1 MRSYSDSIKIMKI
14 KITLFA
20 LLICCEISFAQEKQK
35 DSIKANE
42 LSEVK
47 VVTGTRTERV
57 LSSLP
62 LPMTIITSEAIA
74 KTGVTRLNEILN
86 EQTGI
91 ILIPDESGFEGIQM
105 QGLDA
110 AYTMILIDGVPLVGR
125 SSGVLDLSRV
135 SVGNIERIE
144 IVKGASS
151 ALYGSEAMGG
161 VINVITKRSKK
172 DMFTGSFSYRY
183 ATFNTNDVN
192 ANILWKKKKFAV
204 NLFGDFYSS
213 DGYDL
218 DKSTPLKN
226 VEKFYNYTIQPKLY
240 YDFSENLKLMV
251 SNRFYNQSMN
261 NVATIESANY
271 TGDAKENE
279 WNSQI
284 KLEHRWNSKFYA
296 EYEFYATNYKNDSFL
311 NDENN
316 VLFESTYYNQWL
328 FRPEVRT
335 TWSIK
340 NNKLT
345 TGVGLNYETLD
356 RTYFDKNVNF
366 NSQYIFVQYDFNP
379 TKKWNFLAG
388 FRCDN
393 HSEYASQFSPKL
405 AVNYKFNDNFSLKSS
420 VGYGYKAPDFRQLFF
435 DFTNPSVGYTVLGY
449 NVAEDRLNQFEE
461 QGQIL
466 YRIQGI
472 SFDAPLEAESSI
484 NFNFGTFYKK
494 NKLKIEVNAFY
505 NLIQNLIDT
514 RVVAQKTNGQNVFSY
529 FNISKIFTYGFEFNS
544 TYDFTKEFS
553 VSLGYQYLT
562 AKDRSV
568 LDNFEDYQYVRN
580 SQLQTIQISKS
591 DYFGLYNRSKH
602 TANVKFAYTIPKIKT
617 DINLRVFYRSKYGL
631 FDTNGNQILDKY
643 DTFVDDYFIANLSIT
658 KNIADKLLL
667 QAGANNLFD
676 FTNPDLI
683 TNLSGRQIFARLQ
696 YNF

>member
-1 MRSYSDSIKIMKI
+1 MRHYSDSIKIMKI

-20 LLICCEISFAQEKQK
+20 LLVFCQISFAQEKKK
-35 DSIKANE
+35 DSISANE
-42 LSEVK
+42 LSEVT
-47 VVTGTRTERV
+47 VTTATRTERV

-74 KTGVTRLNEILN
+74 KSGVTRLNEILN

-161 VINVITKRSKK
+161 VINVITKKSKK
-172 DMFTGSFSYRY
+172 DMFSGNLSYRY
-183 ATFNTNDVN
+183 ATFNTSDIST
-192 ANILWKKKKFAV
+192 NILWKKKKFAA
-204 NLFGDFYSS
+204 NLFGDYYSS

-251 SNRFYNQSMN
+251 SNRFYNQKMN

-284 KLEHRWNSKFYA
+284 KLEHKWNSKFYA
-296 EYEFYATNYKNDSFL
+296 EYELYATNYKNDSFL

-316 VLFESTYYNQWL
+316 VSFENTYYNQWL
-328 FRPEVRT
+328 FRPEIRT

-340 NNKLT
+340 NDKLT

-356 RTYFDKNVNF
+356 RTYFDKNVKF
-366 NSQYIFVQYDFNP
+366 NSQYVFVQYDFNP
-379 TKKWNFLAG
+379 TQKWNILAG
-388 FRCDN
+388 FRYDN

-405 AVNYKFNDNFSLKSS
+405 AINYKFNENFSLKSS

-449 NVAEDRLNQFEE
+449 NVAEDRLNQFQE
-461 QGQIL
+461 QGQLL
-466 YRIQGI
+466 YRIPGI

-505 NLIQNLIDT
+505 NSIQNLIDT

-529 FNISKIFTYGFEFNS
+529 FNISEIFTYGLEFNS

-568 LDNFEDYQYVRN
+568 LDNFEDYQYIRN
-580 SQLQTIQISKS
+580 SELQTIQISKS

-658 KNIADKLLL
+658 KYIADKFVL

-676 FTNPDLI
+676 FTNPELI
-683 TNLSGRQIFARLQ
+683 TNISGRQIFARLQ

>member
-1 MRSYSDSIKIMKI
+1 MKI
-14 KITLFA
+14 KFTLFA
-20 LLICCEISFAQEKQK
+20 VLLLSQVSVAQEVKK
-35 DSIKANE
+35 DSVATNE

-47 VVTGTRTERV
+47 VTTATRTERV

-62 LPMTIITSEAIA
+62 LPMTIITSEAII
-74 KTGVTRLNEILN
+74 KSGVTKLNEILN

-161 VINVITKRSKK
+161 VINVITKKPKK
-172 DMFTGSFSYRY
+172 DSFSGSLSYRY
-183 ATFNTNDVN
+183 STFNTSDAN
-192 ANILWKKKKFAV
+192 ANLLWKKKKFSA
-204 NLFGDFYSS
+204 NLFANFYST

-226 VEKFYNYTIQPKLY
+226 IEPFYNFTIQPKLY
-240 YDFSENLKLMV
+240 YDFSENLKLIV
-251 SNRFYNQSMN
+251 SNRFYNMKMD
-261 NVATIESANY
+261 NVAVIDSETY
-271 TGDAKENE
+271 KGDAKENE

-284 KLEHRWNSKFYA
+284 KLEQKWSEKLYS
-296 EYEFYATNYKNDSFL
+296 EYELYATNYKNDSFL
-311 NDENN
+311 NDQNN
-316 VLFESTYYNQWL
+316 VLYEKAYYDQWL
-328 FRPEVRT
+328 LRPEIRT
-335 TWSIK
+335 TLSLK
-340 NNKLT
+340 NDKLT
-345 TGVGLNYETLD
+345 GGFGLNYETLH
-356 RTYFDKNVNF
+356 RTYFDKNVVF
-366 NSQYIFVQYDFNP
+366 NSQYIYLQYDCNP
-379 TKKWNFLAG
+379 TERWNILAG
-388 FRCDN
+388 VRYDS
-393 HSEYASQFSPKL
+393 HSEYASQLSPKL
-405 AVNYKFNDNFSLKSS
+405 AVNFKINENLSLKSS

-435 DFTNPSVGYTVLGY
+435 DFTNPAVGYTVLGY
-449 NVAEDRLNQFEE
+449 NVAESRLNQFEQE
-461 QGQIL
+461 GQL
-466 YRIQGI
+466 LSRTPGVD
-472 SFDAPLEAESSI
+472 FNKPLEAESSI

-494 NKLKIEVNAFY
+494 NKLRLDVNAFY
-505 NLIQNLIDT
+505 NSIDNLIDT

-529 FNISKIFTYGFEFNS
+529 FNISKIFTYGLEFNS

-553 VSLGYQYLT
+553 ISFGYQYLT
-562 AKDRSV
+562 AKDKSV
-568 LDNFEDYQYVRN
+568 LDNFEDYQYIRN
-580 SQLQTIQISKS
+580 SDLQTVQIKKS

-643 DTFVDDYFIANLSIT
+643 DKFVSDYFITNLSIS
-658 KNIADKLLL
+658 KYIGDKFML
-667 QAGANNLFD
+667 QAGANNLLD
-676 FTNPDLI
+676 YTDLGQI
-683 TNLSGRQIFARLQ
+683 SNLSGRQLFARLQ

>member
-1 MRSYSDSIKIMKI
+1 MKI
-14 KITLFA
+14 KITLFTVV
-20 LLICCEISFAQEKQK
+20 LFCQISFAQEK
-35 DSIKANE
+35 DTTAVNE
-42 LSEVK
+42 LSEVT
-47 VVTGTRTERV
+47 VVTGTRTERK

-62 LPMTIITSEAIA
+62 LPMRVITAEAIA
-74 KTGVTRLNEILN
+74 KSGVTRLNEILN

-172 DMFTGSFSYRY
+172 DMFSGNLSYRY
-183 ATFNTNDVN
+183 ATFNTNDIS
-192 ANILWKKKKFAV
+192 ANVLWKKKKFSA
-204 NLFGDFYSS
+204 NLFADYYSS

-226 VEKFYNYTIQPKLY
+226 VERFYNTTFQPKLY
-240 YDFSENLKLMV
+240 YDFSENLKLIV
-251 SNRFYNQSMN
+251 SNRFYNQNMN
-261 NVATIESANY
+261 NVAIIESENY
-271 TGDAKENE
+271 KGDAKENE

-284 KLEHRWNSKFYA
+284 KLEHKWNSKFYA
-296 EYEFYATNYKNDSFL
+296 EYELYATNYKNDAFL
-311 NDENN
+311 NDGNN
-316 VLFESTYYNQWL
+316 LLFEKTYYDQWL

-335 TWSIK
+335 TWSINK
-340 NNKLT
+340 DKLT
-345 TGVGLNYETLD
+345 TGIGLNYETLD
-356 RTYFDKNVNF
+356 RTYFDKNVKF
-366 NSQYIFVQYDFNP
+366 NSQYVFAQYDYNP
-379 TKKWNFLAG
+379 TEKINILAG
-388 FRCDN
+388 FRYDN
-393 HSEYASQFSPKL
+393 HSEYASQLSPKI
-405 AVNYKFNDNFSLKSS
+405 AINYKFNENFSLKTS

-449 NVAEDRLNQFEE
+449 NVAEDRLNQFEN

-466 YRIQGI
+466 YRVSGI
-472 SFDAPLEAESSI
+472 SFDKPLEAESSV
-484 NFNFGTFYKK
+484 NFNFGAFYKK
-494 NKLKIEVNAFY
+494 NKLKIDVNAFY
-505 NLIQNLIDT
+505 NSIHNLIDT

-529 FNISKIFTYGFEFNS
+529 FNISQIFTYGLEYNS
-544 TYDFTKEFS
+544 TYDFTKDFS
-553 VSLGYQYLT
+553 VSLGYQYLI
-562 AKDRSV
+562 AKDKSV
-568 LDNFEDYQYVRN
+568 LDNFDDYQYIRN
-580 SQLQTIQISKS
+580 SELQTVQISKS

-602 TANVKFAYTIPKIKT
+602 TANIKFAYTIPKIKT
-617 DINLRVFYRSKYGL
+617 DISLRVFYRSKYGM

-643 DTFVDDYFIANLSIT
+643 DKFVGDYFITNLSIS
-658 KNIADKLLL
+658 KYIANKFIL
-667 QAGANNLFD
+667 QAGANNLLD
-676 FTNPDLI
+676 FTDPSQI
-683 TNLSGRQIFARLQ
+683 SNLSGRQLFARIQ

>member
-1 MRSYSDSIKIMKI
+1 MKI
-14 KITLFA
+14 KLPLFA
-20 LLICCEISFAQEKQK
+20 VLTFCQISFAQQK
-35 DSIKANE
+35 DTIANE

-47 VVTGTRTERV
+47 VITGTRTERV

-62 LPMTIITSEAIA
+62 LPMTIITSEAIV
-74 KTGVTRLNEILN
+74 KSGVTRLNEILN

-161 VINVITKRSKK
+161 VINVITKKPKK
-172 DMFTGSFSYRY
+172 DMFSGSLSYRY
-183 ATFNTNDVN
+183 ATFNTNDTN
-192 ANILWKKKKFAV
+192 ANLLWKKKKFSA
-204 NLFGDFYSS
+204 NLFANFYLS

-226 VEKFYNYTIQPKLY
+226 IEPFYNFTIQPKLF
-240 YDFSENLKLMV
+240 YDFSENLKLIV
-251 SNRFYNQSMN
+251 SNRFYNQKMD
-261 NVATIESANY
+261 NVAIIDSENY
-271 TGDAKENE
+271 KGDAKENE

-284 KLEHRWNSKFYA
+284 KLEHKWNAKLYS
-296 EYEFYATNYKNDSFL
+296 EYELYATNYKNDSFL

-316 VLFESTYYNQWL
+316 VAFEKTYYDQWL

-335 TWSIK
+335 TLSLK
-340 NNKLT
+340 NDKLT
-345 TGVGLNYETLD
+345 GGVGLNYETLD

-366 NSQYIFVQYDFNP
+366 NSQYFYLQYDFNP
-379 TKKWNFLAG
+379 TEKWNILVG
-388 FRCDN
+388 VRYDN
-393 HSEYASQFSPKL
+393 HSEYASQLSPKL
-405 AVNYKFNDNFSLKSS
+405 AVNYKINENFSLKSS

-449 NVAEDRLNQFEE
+449 NVAENRLNQFEE

-466 YRIQGI
+466 YRVEGVN
-472 SFDAPLEAESSI
+472 FDKPLEAESSI

-494 NKLKIEVNAFY
+494 NKLRVDVNAFY
-505 NLIQNLIDT
+505 NSIHNLIDT
-514 RVVAQKTNGQNVFSY
+514 RVVAQKTNGQNIFSY
-529 FNISKIFTYGFEFNS
+529 FNISKIFTYGLEFNS
-544 TYDFTKEFS
+544 TYEFTKEFS
-553 VSLGYQYLT
+553 VSFGYQYLT
-562 AKDRSV
+562 AKDKSV
-568 LDNFEDYQYVRN
+568 LDNFEDYQYIRN
-580 SQLQTIQISKS
+580 SELQTIQIKKS

-602 TANVKFAYTIPKIKT
+602 TANVKIAYTIPRIKT
-617 DINLRVFYRSKYGL
+617 DVNLRVFYRSKYGM

-643 DTFVDDYFIANLSIT
+643 DTFVSDYFITNLSIS
-658 KNIADKLLL
+658 KNITDKLML

-676 FTNPDLI
+676 FTDPNQI
-683 TNLSGRQIFARLQ
+683 SNLAGRQLFARIQ

>member
-1 MRSYSDSIKIMKI
+1 MKI
-14 KITLFA
+14 KLPLFA
-20 LLICCEISFAQEKQK
+20 VLIFCQISFAQQK
-35 DSIKANE
+35 DTISTNE

-47 VVTGTRTERV
+47 VITGTRTERV

-62 LPMTIITSEAIA
+62 LPMTIITSEAIV
-74 KTGVTRLNEILN
+74 KSGVTRLNEILN

-161 VINVITKRSKK
+161 VINVITKKPKK
-172 DMFTGSFSYRY
+172 DMFSGSLSYRY
-183 ATFNTNDVN
+183 ATFNTNDAN
-192 ANILWKKKKFAV
+192 ANLLWKKKKFSA
-204 NLFGDFYSS
+204 NLFANFYSS

-226 VEKFYNYTIQPKLY
+226 IEPFYNFTIQPKLF
-240 YDFSENLKLMV
+240 YDFSENLKLIV
-251 SNRFYNQSMN
+251 SNRFYNQKMD
-261 NVATIESANY
+261 NVAIIDSENY
-271 TGDAKENE
+271 KGDAKENE

-284 KLEHRWNSKFYA
+284 KLEHKWNAKLYS
-296 EYEFYATNYKNDSFL
+296 EYELYTTNYKNDSFL

-316 VLFESTYYNQWL
+316 VAFEKTYYDQWL

-335 TWSIK
+335 TLSLK
-340 NNKLT
+340 NDKLT
-345 TGVGLNYETLD
+345 GGVGLNYETLD

-366 NSQYIFVQYDFNP
+366 NSQYFYLQYDFNP
-379 TKKWNFLAG
+379 TEKWNILAG
-388 FRCDN
+388 VRYDN
-393 HSEYASQFSPKL
+393 HSEYASQLSPKL
-405 AVNYKFNDNFSLKSS
+405 AVNYKINESFSLKSS

-449 NVAEDRLNQFEE
+449 NVAENRLNQFEE

-466 YRIQGI
+466 YRAEGVN
-472 SFDAPLEAESSI
+472 FDKPLEAESSI

-494 NKLKIEVNAFY
+494 NKLRVDVNAFY
-505 NLIQNLIDT
+505 NSIHNLIDT
-514 RVVAQKTNGQNVFSY
+514 RVVAQKTNGQNIFSY
-529 FNISKIFTYGFEFNS
+529 FNISKIFTYGLEFNS
-544 TYDFTKEFS
+544 TYEFTKEFS
-553 VSLGYQYLT
+553 VSFGYQYLT
-562 AKDRSV
+562 AKDKSV
-568 LDNFEDYQYVRN
+568 LDNFEDYQYIRN
-580 SQLQTIQISKS
+580 SELQTIQIKKS

-602 TANVKFAYTIPKIKT
+602 TANVKIAYTIPRIKT
-617 DINLRVFYRSKYGL
+617 DVNLRVFYRSKYGM

-643 DTFVDDYFIANLSIT
+643 DTFVNDYFITNLSIS
-658 KNIADKLLL
+658 KNITDKLML

-676 FTNPDLI
+676 FTDPNQI
-683 TNLSGRQIFARLQ
+683 SNLAGRQLFARIQ

>member
-1 MRSYSDSIKIMKI
+1 MKI

-20 LLICCEISFAQEKQK
+20 AFLFCQISVAQEEKK
-35 DSIKANE
+35 DSTATNE

-62 LPMTIITSEAIA
+62 LPMIVITSEAIA

-91 ILIPDESGFEGIQM
+91 ILIPDESGFEGVQM

-161 VINVITKRSKK
+161 VINVITKRLKK
-172 DMFTGSFSYRY
+172 DMFSGNLSYRY
-183 ATFNTNDVN
+183 ASFNTNDAN
-192 ANILWKKKKFAV
+192 ANLLWKKKKFAA
-204 NLFGDFYSS
+204 NLFTNFYST

-218 DKSTPLKN
+218 DKSTWLKN
-226 VEKFYNYTIQPKLY
+226 VEKYHNTTIQPKIY
-240 YDFSENLKLMV
+240 YDFSENLKLTV
-251 SNRFYNQSMN
+251 SNRFFNQKIDN
-261 NVATIESANY
+261 KALIESEKY

-284 KLEHRWNSKFYA
+284 KLEHRWNSKLYW
-296 EYEFYATNYKNDSFL
+296 EYELYATNYKNDAFL
-311 NDENN
+311 NDPNN
-316 VLFESTYYNQWL
+316 VLFDRTYYNQWL
-328 FRPEVRT
+328 FRPELRT
-335 TWSIK
+335 TWSI
-340 NNKLT
+340 NNDKLT
-345 TGVGLNYETLD
+345 AGVGLNYESLD
-356 RTYFDKNVNF
+356 RTYFAKDVKF
-366 NSQYIFVQYDFNP
+366 NSQYVYLQYDYNP
-379 TKKWNFLAG
+379 TEKLNFLAG
-388 FRCDN
+388 FRYDN
-393 HSEYASQFSPKL
+393 HSEYESQLSPKL
-405 AVNYKFNDNFSLKSS
+405 AVNYKFNNSFSLKGS

-449 NVAEDRLNQFEE
+449 NIAEDRLNQLDT
-461 QGQIL
+461 QGQLL
-466 YRIQGI
+466 YRVEGI
-472 SFDAPLEAESSI
+472 SFNKPLEAESSV

-494 NKLKIEVNAFY
+494 NKLRLDINAFY
-505 NLIQNLIDT
+505 NSISNLIDT

-529 FNISKIFTYGFEFNS
+529 FNISKIFTYGVEYNS

-553 VSLGYQYLT
+553 VSLGYQYLI
-562 AKDRSV
+562 AKDKSV
-568 LDNFEDYQYVRN
+568 IDNFEDYQYIRN
-580 SQLQTIQISKS
+580 DQLQTIQINKS

-602 TANVKFAYTIPKIKT
+602 TANIKFDYNISKIKT
-617 DINLRVFYRSKYGL
+617 DINLRIFYRSKYGM
-631 FDTNGNQILDKY
+631 FDSNANQILDKY
-643 DTFVDDYFIANLSIT
+643 DQFVGDYFITNLSISKCIT
-658 KNIADKLLL
+658 DKLIL
-667 QAGANNLFD
+667 QVGANNLLD
-676 FTNPDLI
+676 FTDPGEI
-683 TNLSGRQIFARLQ
+683 TNLAGRQLFARIQ